1 MKNVIMA
8 LALVSTAATAVGTA
22 AAVGTGPAQGSA
34 GAGGSAPGTAG
45 AGGSAPA
52 PAPTLRATN
61 ERRSVHAVARTP
73 KLEGP
78 DDLEKAPIIVLSSE
92 KIELDGHP
100 MEPKQLEGELATLR
114 KDYALH
120 NPKEPFYGEVVL
132 ACAPKTPT
140 ERLRAPLREALAAGY
155 PNVLFAFLHEIPGT
169 GWSTG
174 SAVRASIAPMGKKVR
189 TSAGTVALGAY
200 EDCLGLAQALIKI
213 RADEPVVRLDL
224 NDKSKPTA
232 EGGTP

>member
-73 KLEGP
+73 
-78 DDLEKAPIIVLSSE
+78 
-92 KIELDGHP
+92 
-100 MEPKQLEGELATLR
+100 QLEGELATLR